1 MADRKPIKVLPDGGG
16 DSAGLAEF
24 VAADTIGVVDGGT
37 GLATVATSNILT
49 GNGTSAL
56 SAESNL
62 TFDGSTLTVLGN
74 AGVGIA
80 RTEGTLHVH
89 TATAGSVTAATNA
102 DELVVEN
109 SAAGG
114 ISILPPDANDG
125 ILKFGSP
132 TLDYN
137 GSISVN
143 HNSNAPYMD
152 FNVDSARR
160 MRLTDTGRLGIGVAS
175 PAQVLDVNG
184 SAHVAN
190 ILYANDSANGQMTVG
205 ATFNQGSNDNHIFTC
220 KSTDIAHG
228 ITSGGYHASETDD
241 FFLLKKKHGDYGGAA
256 LVALAEDAAL
266 TTVMQFEASG
276 GTADTA
282 KTSSAVGMFNFHA
295 AEQSGGDVQPVT
307 GNGNVFAIGAR
318 VAGPAERALFLVDED
333 GDVHYDGSTN
343 ATAWDDEDDIG
354 LLSTFRNLTTGKKA
368 QHVFGEFVQENAQVL
383 HDSGVITMNDDG
395 HHFVSTKGLNALII
409 DTIRQ
414 EGQKWRTVIGD
425 YKDKIAALES
435 RLMRLEN

>member
-114 ISILPPDANDG
+114 ISILTPDANDG

-132 TLDYN
+132 TLNYN

-160 MRLTDTGRLGIGVAS
+160 MRITDAGLLHLNETANGDQTIGMTINQAANTDEILSFKSSDVAHGMTHVTES
-175 PAQVLDVNG
+175 DTFAYIGKSHGTIGGLEIVSASDSSYPGMYVKSFTVAPHNESIG
-184 SAHVAN
+184 SAAAN
-190 ILYANDSANGQMTVG
+190 IQMQAGKRDSSSYTSAPVACASNENMFLIQNLGVCRVLVTGDGTVYASDTSW
-205 ATFNQGSNDNHIFTC
+205 ATAFS
-220 KSTDIAHG
+220 
-228 ITSGGYHASETDD
+228 DD
-241 FFLLKKKHGDYGGAA
+241 MPD
-256 LVALAEDAAL
+256 ALAGRAYRTD
-266 TTVMQFEASG
+266 M
-276 GTADTA
+276 
-282 KTSSAVGMFNFHA
+282 
-295 AEQSGGDVQPVT
+295 
-307 GNGNVFAIGAR
+307 
-318 VAGPAERALFLVDED
+318 AERAGGVRGGLSIHSPELVKRMEETGIVTVPEGPETEEPGARFINVQKGIKFSWDMGFQNFSFLAEIAKV
-333 GDVHYDGSTN
+333 
-343 ATAWDDEDDIG
+343 
-354 LLSTFRNLTTGKKA
+354 LS
-368 QHVFGEFVQENAQVL
+368 
-383 HDSGVITMNDDG
+383 
-395 HHFVSTKGLNALII
+395 
-409 DTIRQ
+409 
-414 EGQKWRTVIGD
+414 
-425 YKDKIAALES
+425 DKQRAALPPQMQDAFAILNDSQMEIS
-435 RLMRLEN
+435 

>member
-114 ISILPPDANDG
+114 ISILTPDANDG

-132 TLDYN
+132 TLNYN

-143 HNSNAPYMD
+143 HNSNEPYMD
-152 FNVDSARR
+152 LNVDSARR
-160 MRLTDTGRLGIGVAS
+160 VRIADTG
-175 PAQVLDVNG
+175 
-184 SAHVAN
+184 
-190 ILYANDSANGQMTVG
+190 
-205 ATFNQGSNDNHIFTC
+205 
-220 KSTDIAHG
+220 K
-228 ITSGGYHASETDD
+228 
-241 FFLLKKKHGDYGGAA
+241 
-256 LVALAEDAAL
+256 
-266 TTVMQFEASG
+266 
-276 GTADTA
+276 
-282 KTSSAVGMFNFHA
+282 
-295 AEQSGGDVQPVT
+295 VT
-307 GNGNVFAIGAR
+307 I
-318 VAGPAERALFLVDED
+318 ED
-333 GDVHYDGSTN
+333 GDLTIGTAGHGIDFS
-343 ATAWDDEDDIG
+343 ATAGPTNGSGLSELLDDYEEG
-354 LLSTFRNLTTGKKA
+354 TWTGA
-368 QHVFGEFVQENAQVL
+368 FNSS
-383 HDSGVITMNDDG
+383 SGSV
-395 HHFVSTKGLNALII
+395 GLNASYN
-409 DTIRQ
+409 T
-414 EGQKWRTVIGD
+414 G
-425 YKDKIAALES
+425 S
-435 RLMRLEN
+435 